1 MTLTVA
7 PTQSTTQATLR
18 SLLVSILPPAV
29 EVVQGQDNRVPEPV
43 GSDFVVIT
51 PMARTRLSTNVDTYA
66 DVQFTGSISGATL
79 NVTLVQFGTISVGS
93 TLFGVGV
100 ASGTT
105 IAAQGTGSGG
115 VGTYT
120 VSVPQTL
127 APATLSAGNELLQ
140 QATQVEYQID
150 VHGPNSADNA
160 QIISTMFRDEYA
172 TNWWLA
178 AGVTTSAPLYA
189 DDPRQVPF
197 TNENQQVEYRWV
209 ITARLEADQTIVVPM
224 QVAQALSVNIIDVP

>member
-1 MTLTVA
+1 MTIA
-7 PTQSTTQATLR
+7 PSPTQSTTQTTLR
-18 SLLVSILPPAV
+18 SFLVSILPPAV

-79 NVTLVQFGTISVGS
+79 NVTLVNFGTISVGS

-197 TNENQQVEYRWV
+197 TNENQQVENRWV

-224 QVAQALSVNIIDVP
+224 QFAQALSVNIIDVP